1 MSQPVPPMRSRSH
14 DHAGLRR
21 RRWGLLAGL
30 ASMLLG
36 APALV
41 AVALVSGADWAIL
54 AALGAFVVGLV
65 IVGGIIAPGRSS
77 FHGGTKIWHNDGVP
91 GGGGGGAA

>member
-1 MSQPVPPMRSRSH
+1 MSQPVPPTRSRSH

-30 ASMLLG
+30 ALMFLG
-36 APALV
+36 APAMV
-41 AVALVSGADWAIL
+41 VVALVSGADWAIL
-54 AALGAFVVGLV
+54 AALGVFAVGLV
-65 IVGGIIAPGRSS
+65 TVGGTIAPGRSS
-77 FHGGTKIWHNDGVP
+77 FHGGTKTWQNDGVA

>member
-1 MSQPVPPMRSRSH
+1 MSQSVPPTRSRSH
-14 DHAGLRR
+14 DHAGISR

-30 ASMLLG
+30 ALMLLG
-36 APALV
+36 APAMV

-54 AALGAFVVGLV
+54 AALGTFVVGLV
-65 IVGGIIAPGRSS
+65 TVGGIIAPGRSS
-77 FHGGTKIWHNDGVP
+77 FHGGTKIWQNDGFA